1 MRVGI
6 TADLR
11 YSLFSAGHGNA
22 CFSIAK
28 ILEAMK
34 YQVVFIHR
42 KEDGDWWDDV
52 ESLKEGAPK
61 RVFLGDFLSGI
72 EGPLDLVIEV
82 AFNLKPEERHKVG
95 KWTVWY
101 NRRPSLFSDIES
113 TVYANR
119 PEGRNLEGVSAIWVA
134 DLFTTN
140 DDIVY
145 LQTLYPS
152 IPVEIVP
159 WIWTPD
165 IVEAYRRQT
174 QAPAWPQV
182 YGIVEKDKPW
192 SVHISETNASSTSSC
207 TLPLVILRHAQ
218 LSKRIPLSQILVH
231 NTEILKD
238 NKFFNEN
245 VLRHSKVDGISYN
258 LLGRQRVIDWV
269 HDPHSVILSHSRFV
283 DLKMANLE
291 AAWVGIPVLHNSE
304 VLRSFGTGLEHL
316 FYQKNSVG
324 GAVDALHTLVT
335 EPDKVAYATT
345 LDGLSEL
352 RKKIVDRFYP
362 LMKAQEWSAAV
373 LRVFERAVIVPL
385 AVKAPVAAPVAVPIA
400 VPVAVQSMS
409 GSPTEF
415 SVLFTDM
422 WDQFNEAHNMFI
434 LAIETA
440 LKSKSIKVVGYNLEG
455 LGNKVPNLTVF
466 GPFGDTWKTL
476 DKSWPKVHFT
486 GENTPPIMDPSVK
499 LNIGYML
506 PDISDQS
513 YLRMPLWMFEID
525 WFGAELDHIRNP
537 LPLPVDTCTKVNPD
551 DYSTRTKFCSFVV
564 TNPTNPIRNQAFMTL
579 NSYKPV
585 DSAGRLYNNVG
596 DVIFAGLGG
605 GGGELKKH
613 NFLKQYRFNL
623 CYENASTPG
632 YTTEKILHAKAAGC
646 IPIYWGDQKVG
657 RDFNEKGFINAYNC
671 KTGADLI
678 KLVDEIES
686 NPAKW
691 REMASVP
698 ALSGYSRDLVR
709 RTFSEMVKRFLVFGG
724 REDLI
729 KDLPPFI
736 GAKTT
741 EEAETLRKQRAYSA
755 PRLTNSVSNTVEAT
769 TSEATSTRNAV
780 KPLFVTTATQ
790 RFWPFLVMWLNSVKA
805 HGMTARVYVGNDVS
819 DSGLNL
825 TMEKFKD
832 MAEFIRLP
840 TTCPEGFND
849 FWDPKHYGWKLWV
862 YKTVVNDESLNGRLI
877 FYIDAG
883 AVLLRMP
890 GEWVHHAIQNGVSFL
905 EDSQQKNKYW
915 CHETFCQLLK
925 VTNEEKEGQQILAG
939 LSLFIAG
946 HPVAKQLFNDAYR
959 LAEDPDILV
968 GEKWDGFYADGHPK
982 GHRHD
987 QSILS
992 ILTSRMRVHRYPFD
1006 KVYGDKSARAT
1017 FHGGQCIYVHRG
1029 NFKSHEPLLEGIDDA
1044 FVINLDRREDR
1055 KKAFLEFH
1063 PYLKGHVRRLPAYD
1077 GRKLT
1082 LGPLVTRLFKTN
1094 DFFWKKAVMGC
1105 ALSHLKLWNMLISEP
1120 AEIQSFLI
1128 LEDDARLSPEWRN
1141 AWNIAYKSL
1150 PAEWDCVYLGGVLP
1164 PNRAGFVNTLE
1175 RVGPGLAKVA
1185 PNKMFG
1191 QPEPTSYFHFCA
1203 YAYVLSRRGAEK
1215 ILGSILE
1222 RDGYW
1227 TSADHMVCN
1236 RVDTMKLYVLDPLV
1250 AGASQD
1256 DDPMY
1261 KSAQFNNFSRIDNFD
1276 SDLWNND
1283 ERFTPEEIQAQMAKS
1298 APLSMFEALDEVD
1311 SMVRA
1316 LQAPVAAQEPKPQ
1329 EPKPQEPKPL
1339 ELIKGTHFFSLDLC
1353 QVSYTSIYEA
1363 NWLQDLFQKQ
1373 KFSIK
1378 QVSITDTLKEYEH
1391 IVLIVIKTRWNEQLT
1406 WLESLAN
1413 AGRTFKVIHLAD
1425 EFLTDPIHFY
1435 SWQSVTGV
1443 LRFYPRSDIPAEVA
1457 NKVLTVPLGYHRQY
1471 KGNRDLPHISTPEL
1485 PFRELMWSFAGTDW
1499 KNRSSDMLILDAI
1512 QPRFVKWFSD
1522 WNDAAQLKEDEYL
1535 ALMLNSK
1542 FVPCPPGQNVET
1554 YRFYEALACGS
1565 IPMFIDSPQNA
1576 TWLQL
1581 FNNEIPFLKL
1591 PSWNDAAAIMHHFK
1605 ENPDQMEKY
1614 RKTILIS
1621 WANYKKRLE
1630 NKVSA
1635 WLLNGTKN

>member
-6 TADLR
+6 TTDLR

-34 YQVVFIHR
+34 YEVCFVHR
-42 KEDGDWWDDV
+42 NQTSDWWDDV
-52 ESLKEGAPK
+52 ESLKDSAPK
-61 RVFLGDFLSGI
+61 RVFLGDFLSAI
-72 EGPLDLVIEV
+72 VEPLDLVIEV
-82 AFNLKPEERHKVG
+82 AFNLKPEERQKVT
-95 KWTVWY
+95 KRAVWY

-152 IPVEIVP
+152 IPVETVP

-165 IVEAYRRQT
+165 IVEAYRKQV
-174 QAPAWPQV
+174 QAPAWPQM
-182 YGIVEKDKPW
+182 YGMVEKDKPW

-207 TLPLVILRHAQ
+207 TMPLVILRQAQ
-218 LSKRIPLSQILVH
+218 LANKLPLSQILVH

-245 VLRHSKVDGISYN
+245 ILRHSRVDGQNYT

-269 HDPHSVILSHSRFV
+269 HDPHSVIVSHNRFV

-291 AAWVGIPVLHNSE
+291 AVWVGIPVVHNSE
-304 VLRSFGTGLEHL
+304 ILRSFGNGLERT
-316 FYQKNSVG
+316 FYPKNSVL
-324 GAVDALHTLVT
+324 GAVDALHALVT
-335 EPDKVAYATT
+335 QPEKVTYATT

-352 RKKIVDRFYP
+352 RKKIIDRFYP
-362 LMKAQEWSAAV
+362 LIKAQEWSTAV
-373 LRVFERAVIVPL
+373 LRAFERPL
-385 AVKAPVAAPVAVPIA
+385 AMALAVPVPVASPVAAPMPVPMPLAVH
-400 VPVAVQSMS
+400 
-409 GSPTEF
+409 PTEF

-434 LAIETA
+434 LAIQTA
-440 LKSKSIKVVGYNLEG
+440 LKVKSIKVVGYSLEG

-466 GPFGDTWKTL
+466 GPFGDTWKSL
-476 DKSWPKVHFT
+476 EKSWPKVHFT
-486 GENTPPIMDPSVK
+486 GENTAPIIDPSVK
-499 LNIGYML
+499 LNIGYKL
-506 PDISDQS
+506 PEISDNS

-551 DYSTRTKFCSFVV
+551 DYSTRSKFCSFVV
-564 TNPTNPIRNQAFMTL
+564 TNPTNPVRNKAFMTL
-579 NSYKPV
+579 NAYKQV

-646 IPIYWGDQKVG
+646 VPIYWGDQKVG

-671 KTGADLI
+671 KTEADLI
-678 KLVDEIES
+678 KLVDDVES

-698 ALSGYSRDLVR
+698 ALSGYFRDLVR
-709 RTFSEMVKRFLVFGG
+709 RTFAEMVKRFLVFGG
-724 REDLI
+724 REDLS

-741 EEAETLRKQRAYSA
+741 EEAEALRVERAYTAALPQPPAVTALAPAKTPEPAKSDSNPVDISSA
-755 PRLTNSVSNTVEAT
+755 LP
-769 TSEATSTRNAV
+769 
-780 KPLFVTTATQ
+780 PLFVTAATQ
-790 RFWPFLVMWLNSVKA
+790 RFWPFLMMWLNSVKA

-825 TMEKFKD
+825 TREKFKD
-832 MAEFIRLP
+832 MTEFIRLP

-849 FWDPKHYGWKLWV
+849 FWDTKHYAWKLWV
-862 YKTVVNDESLNGRLI
+862 YKAVANDESLKGRLI
-877 FYIDAG
+877 FYTDAG
-883 AVLLRMP
+883 AVIMRMP
-890 GEWVHHAIQNGVSFL
+890 VEWVHLAIKHGVSFL
-905 EDSQQKNKYW
+905 DDCRQKNKYW

-925 VTNEEKEGQQILAG
+925 VTEEEKEAQQIAACVC
-939 LSLFIAG
+939 LFVAG
-946 HPVAKQLFNDAYR
+946 HPLAKQVFNEAYR
-959 LAEDPDILV
+959 LGEDPDILV
-968 GEKWDGFYADGHPK
+968 GDKWDGHHADGHPK

-987 QSILS
+987 QSVLS
-992 ILTSRMRVHRYPFD
+992 ILSLRMGVHRYPID
-1006 KVYGDKSARAT
+1006 KVYGSKSARAT

-1029 NFKSHEPLLEGIDDA
+1029 NFKSHEPILEGIDDA

-1063 PYLKGHVRRLPAYD
+1063 PDLKGNVRRLPAYD
-1077 GRKLT
+1077 GRKLS
-1082 LGPLVTRLFKTN
+1082 LGPSLCRLFKTN

-1120 AEIQSFLI
+1120 PEIQSFLI
-1128 LEDDARLSPEWRN
+1128 LEDDARLAPEWRN
-1141 AWNIAYKSL
+1141 AWKTAYKSL
-1150 PAEWDCVYLGGVLP
+1150 PAGWDCVYLGGILP
-1164 PNRAGFVNTLE
+1164 PNRAGFATTLG

-1185 PNKMFG
+1185 PNQVFG
-1191 QPEPTSYFHFCA
+1191 QPQPTTYFHFCA

-1236 RVDTMKLYVLDPLV
+1236 RVDTMNLYVLDPLM

-1256 DDPMY
+1256 DDPVY

-1283 ERFTPEEIQAQMAKS
+1283 ERFTAEEIHAQMAKS
-1298 APLSMFEALDEVD
+1298 APLSIREALAEVD
-1311 SMVRA
+1311 SAVLG
-1316 LQAPVAAQEPKPQ
+1316 LQAPTKPPVNLQEKV
-1329 EPKPQEPKPL
+1329 PL
-1339 ELIKGTHFFSLDLC
+1339 ELKKGTHFVSLDVC
-1353 QVSYTSIYEA
+1353 KVSYTSLYEA
-1363 NWLQDLFQKQ
+1363 NWLQDLFQTQ
-1373 KFSIK
+1373 KFSIN
-1378 QVSITDTLKEYEH
+1378 QVSISDSLEEYENL
-1391 IVLIVIKTRWNEQLT
+1391 VLILIKPKWNEQQL
-1406 WLESLAN
+1406 WLEALTQL
-1413 AGRTFKVIHLAD
+1413 GRKFKVLHLAD
-1425 EFLTDPIHFY
+1425 EFLSDPIDFY
-1435 SWQSVTGV
+1435 SWPNVLGV
-1443 LRFYPRSDIPAEVA
+1443 LRFYPRADIPADA
-1457 NKVLTVPLGYHRQY
+1457 INKVLTVPLGYHWQF

-1499 KNRSSDMLILDAI
+1499 KGRSSDMLILDAI
-1512 QPRFVKWFSD
+1512 EPKFTKWFD
-1522 WNDAAQLKEDEYL
+1522 NWNDQEQLKEEEYL

-1542 FVPCPPGQNVET
+1542 FVPCPTGQNVET
-1554 YRFYEALACGS
+1554 YRFYEALACGC
-1565 IPMFIDSPQNA
+1565 IPIFVDSPENA
-1576 TWLQL
+1576 RWLQL

-1614 RKTILIS
+1614 RMTILIA

-1630 NKVSA
+1630 NKVAA
-1635 WLLNGTKN
+1635 WLSNGGKN